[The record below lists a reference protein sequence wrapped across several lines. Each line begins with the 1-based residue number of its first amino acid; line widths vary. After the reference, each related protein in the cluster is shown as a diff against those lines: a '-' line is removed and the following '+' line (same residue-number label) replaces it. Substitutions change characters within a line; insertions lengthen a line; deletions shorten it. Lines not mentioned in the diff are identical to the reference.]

1 MTETRRR
8 WFNSGVEL
16 WATAHVPSVVGAATP
31 LKLQNSDPLDI
42 ALGGKTDTNRFDKTE
57 CLKRAGEAV
66 ATEFLNNRATS
77 STGED
82 KSGGRTAISE
92 RYIADAGR
100 CSARILMS

>member
-1 MTETRRR
+1 MTQTRRK

-31 LKLQNSDPLDI
+31 LELQNSDPLDI
-42 ALGGKTDTNRFDKTE
+42 ALGGKKDTNRFDETE
-57 CLKRAGEAV
+57 CLKLAGE
-66 ATEFLNNRATS
+66 N
-77 STGED
+77 

-100 CSARILMS
+100 SSARILMS

>member
-1 MTETRRR
+1 MTETRRK
-8 WFNSGVEL
+8 WFNSAVEL

-31 LKLQNSDPLDI
+31 VELQNSDSLDI
-42 ALGGKTDTNRFDKTE
+42 ALGGKNDTNRIDKTA
-57 CLKRAGEAV
+57 CLKRAGETV
-66 ATEFLNNRATS
+66 ATEFFNKRATS

-82 KSGGRTAISE
+82 KSGGRTAVSK